1 VLDFSGCIDYVT
13 FFFPCNLTGEIEEH
27 LHILEDLAPD
37 WISKK
42 VHGGDILYRQV
53 L

>member
-1 VLDFSGCIDYVT
+1 MLTSVILFT
-13 FFFPCNLTGEIEEH
+13 LNLIGEIEEQ

-42 VHGGDILYRQV
+42 VMNGGEILYRQV
-53 L
+53 A